1 MSSIRAAGKREAR
14 AGEIT
19 RSQMRYYGRTV
30 LMRASW
36 PDAVDTRPFFDL
48 TAENKLAA
56 CRTDCTLAEQV
67 IRNYGSSLRPYFTLL
82 LAKLHAGHTTDVTWN

>member
-14 AGEIT
+14 AGEII
-19 RSQMRYYGRTV
+19 RSQMHSYGRTV

-48 TAENKLAA
+48 TVVNKLAA
-56 CRTDCTLAEQV
+56 RRTDCTLAEQV
-67 IRNYGSSLRPYFTLL
+67 IRNYRSSLRPYFTHP